1 MEERVS
7 VDSLLNRKVRL
18 EREKAM
24 NAARSPKDSKFGECL
39 LNINTKDDP
48 LLCKNLVKINLEV
61 RRMEFKMKQLRQTF
75 VKQSK
80 YLNHEPLILVERP
93 ASPEVRRRKV
103 IMDMGANDPEAMKLP
118 GYMRPLRSR
127 CRTPSTITTIDAFT
141 VRPKKKRNV
150 WEEAMDEKEKPKF
163 KSTVRPCSKLTQRE
177 LTEIHFGWST
187 HRPKVDK
194 EPEPRSPSPP
204 RTTPRSLPNDNQV
217 FITQQARTNLPRTA
231 DGRLTKSVRFKDEE
245 TENSPPSLD
254 GKRSRSRTRK
264 RIVSRQLSR

>member
-7 VDSLLNRKVRL
+7 VDTLLNRKARL

-24 NAARSPKDSKFGECL
+24 NAARCPKESKFGECL

-48 LLCKNLVKINLEV
+48 LLCKNLGKINLEV

-80 YLNHEPLILVERP
+80 FLNHEPLILVERP
-93 ASPEVRRRKV
+93 ASPEVRHRRV
-103 IMDMGANDPEAMKLP
+103 VMDMGANDPASMTLP

-163 KSTVRPCSKLTQRE
+163 KSTVRPCSRLTQRE
-177 LTEIHFGWST
+177 LTEVHLGWST
-187 HRPKVDK
+187 HKTKVDK
-194 EPEPRSPSPP
+194 EPEARTPSPS
-204 RTTPRSLPNDNQV
+204 RATPRSLPNDNQV
-217 FITQQARTNLPRTA
+217 FITQLRRTDLPRTA

-245 TENSPPSLD
+245 IENSPPSSM
-254 GKRSRSRTRK
+254 GRKSRSRSAK
-264 RIVSRQLSR
+264 RISFAR